1 MARGMALG
9 GTGLL
14 SVSNSIFE
22 MKVQYEVS
30 LLQLKPGV
38 PLPSPKDLLGKILI
52 KNKKKQSVSGKRQN
66 SLKKGR
72 NVEPEIIGQPAPMDA
87 EDTGMS
93 KGENGTTTT
102 IARWASLACWRP
114 SKSPNTSL
122 RQDDTS
128 HSFRYLTKYKL
139 GRHVKSSE
147 YFQTLHSN
155 PKETTNLIP
164 WPSVSSAYSKAYGCM
179 GW

>member
-72 NVEPEIIGQPAPMDA
+72 NVEPEVIGQPAPMDA

-102 IARWASLACWRP
+102 IAR
-114 SKSPNTSL
+114 
-122 RQDDTS
+122 
-128 HSFRYLTKYKL
+128 
-139 GRHVKSSE
+139 
-147 YFQTLHSN
+147 
-155 PKETTNLIP
+155 
-164 WPSVSSAYSKAYGCM
+164 
-179 GW
+179 